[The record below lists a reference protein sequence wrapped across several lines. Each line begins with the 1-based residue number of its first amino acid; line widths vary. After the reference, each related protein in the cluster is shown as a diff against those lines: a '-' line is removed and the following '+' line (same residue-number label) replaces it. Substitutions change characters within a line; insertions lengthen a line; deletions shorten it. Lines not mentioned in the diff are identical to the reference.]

1 MKEFVEFANHLADVS
16 AEPIRNYY
24 HNDFEIEHKQD
35 NTPVT
40 IADKKA
46 EAVIRKAINHTFPQ
60 HGIIGEEYGNENTD
74 ADYVWVL
81 DPIDGTVSFTI
92 GRPIFATLIALLKN
106 NKPVLGVVNQPI
118 TNDRWIGGV
127 DVKAHRNDALIQ
139 VSQNTLLADAVI
151 ATTGPNY
158 FTAKEWERFQLVST
172 KTRRVVYGGDCYNY
186 ALLASGTIDVII
198 ESGLNVYDY
207 AALIPLVKAAG
218 GVITDWE
225 GQEIICHTSGTK
237 SIIAAANDTLLK
249 QALEALRANEK
260 VTAV

>member
-1 MKEFVEFANHLADVS
+1 MNEFVEFANHLADIS
-16 AEPIRNYY
+16 AEPIRRYY

-40 IADKKA
+40 IADKQA
-46 EAVIRKAINHTFPQ
+46 EEVIRRAINYTFPQ
-60 HGIIGEEYGNENTD
+60 HGIIGEEYGSENLD
-74 ADYVWVL
+74 AEYVWVL

-106 NKPVLGVVNQPI
+106 NKPILGVVNQPI

-127 DVKAHRNDALIQ
+127 DVEACRNDALIH
-139 VSQNTLLADAVI
+139 VNQNTSLADAVI

-158 FTAKEWERFQLVST
+158 FTAEEWERFQLVSEKT
-172 KTRRVVYGGDCYNY
+172 KRVVYGGDCYNY
-186 ALLASGTIDVII
+186 ALLASGTIDLII
-198 ESGLNVYDY
+198 ESGLNIYDY

-218 GVITDWE
+218 GVITDWQ
-225 GQEIICHTSGTK
+225 GNEITCHASGTK
-237 SIIAAANDTLLK
+237 SIIAAANEILLK
-249 QALEALRANEK
+249 HALEALRANEK